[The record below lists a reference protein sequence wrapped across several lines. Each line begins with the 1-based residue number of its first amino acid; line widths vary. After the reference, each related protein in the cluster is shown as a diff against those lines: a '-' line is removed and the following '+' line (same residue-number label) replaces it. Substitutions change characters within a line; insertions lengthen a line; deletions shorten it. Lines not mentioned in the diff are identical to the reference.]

1 MLMRVIAAALVLAG
15 GLSIVSAA
23 NSADGCGNGCHA
35 TVTGACVIDGWT
47 TGAFRN
53 ECPVAERAFD
63 FARPA
68 RHPLRKHHR
77 RAAGHGEKA
86 AAPAK

>member
-1 MLMRVIAAALVLAG
+1 MLIRVFAAALVLAG

-23 NSADGCGNGCHA
+23 NAADGCGNGCHA

-47 TGAFRN
+47 TGAFPN
-53 ECPVAERAFD
+53 ECPVEERAFD
-63 FARPA
+63 PA

-77 RAAGHGEKA
+77 RVASRGEKA
-86 AAPAK
+86 AAPPE